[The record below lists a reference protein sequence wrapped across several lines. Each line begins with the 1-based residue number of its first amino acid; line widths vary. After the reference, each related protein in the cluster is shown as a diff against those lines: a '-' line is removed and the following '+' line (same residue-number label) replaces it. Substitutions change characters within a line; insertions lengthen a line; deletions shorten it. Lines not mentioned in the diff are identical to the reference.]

1 MAERITLSQVPEG
14 SFVRV
19 RGVESASAARGRL
32 CAFGII
38 PGAEIEVYAQGAQCR
53 IRVRDASLALCRDLA
68 NCIECEASPDRLAEK
83 PDIASLSNCKPL
95 ECGIEFC
102 LAKTAQDE
110 KSVPTDSAASDTTH
124 RIEP

>member
-68 NCIECEASPDRLAEK
+68 NCIKCEASPSRLK
-83 PDIASLSNCKPL
+83 QTTDIAGLENCQFL
-95 ECGIEFC
+95 ECGVEFC
-102 LAKTAQDE
+102 LARAASEE
-110 KSVPTDSAASDTTH
+110 KATVTSPAASD
-124 RIEP
+124 